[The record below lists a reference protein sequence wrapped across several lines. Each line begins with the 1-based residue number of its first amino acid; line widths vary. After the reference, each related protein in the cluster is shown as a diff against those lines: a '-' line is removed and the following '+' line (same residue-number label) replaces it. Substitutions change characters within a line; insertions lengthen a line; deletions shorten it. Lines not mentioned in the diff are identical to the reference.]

1 MPSSSVP
8 DSTAAAKPPVTLTP
22 PRPSAAR
29 ARARARRCSSPPRAA
44 SRSGYGNLV
53 LEQVA
58 RDAGLTLPDRS
69 SRGLRVTLTTDERK
83 PRMSLFLRRLALLGA
98 AVVAFVGGRA
108 MRTAVQH
115 MAVGR
120 LPL

>member
-1 MPSSSVP
+1 
-8 DSTAAAKPPVTLTP
+8 
-22 PRPSAAR
+22 
-29 ARARARRCSSPPRAA
+29 
-44 SRSGYGNLV
+44 V